1 MGHIDRTQKF
11 TRLVDADL
19 GFRALGDAV
28 LDAAHGS
35 EGIERDRVAR
45 HEPVEKVAQRR
56 QSLVFCGRGN
66 CELADILTGQARSDF
81 AEFDALLLAPGEE
94 PRHGAAIGAL
104 RVGVIDR
111 RIEKLVGS
119 EDRVRSSPNQ
129 NLGYW
134 PHRHT

>member
-1 MGHIDRTQKF
+1 MLISGFAPSATLCLTPRTEAKGLSA
-11 TRLVDADL
+11 TARRVTSPLKKWRSAA
-19 GFRALGDAV
+19 RAWFFG
-28 LDAAHGS
+28 
-35 EGIERDRVAR
+35 
-45 HEPVEKVAQRR
+45 
-56 QSLVFCGRGN
+56 GRGN
-66 CELADILTGQARSDF
+66 CELAYILTGQARSDF
-81 AEFDALLLAPGEE
+81 AEFDAFLLAPGEE